1 MYLNENYQNINVAF
15 NYIYFYCFG
24 SCEKKFNLYK
34 MVFNI
39 WYQQVFLNLDEKILI
54 SSEKVFKDFLE
65 EIYLRGSI
73 NSNQSTDDISMEEEE
88 EISNKEIINE
98 ISKNIL
104 DFSID
109 ENNSIYINHSSLQVK
124 KYYEKFENILSEC
137 YIKYLQNKIASS
149 NNPNELIDFLNT
161 FFKTENEHYF
171 YDEKN
176 VKLINRSKKIILTN
190 IVKSFNNFLQN
201 ELLKEFDYFFS
212 NLNNYQNF
220 NSKNCVKIDNNLE
233 ENVKTA
239 IEKEIL
245 NFKNYLY
252 SVAINKIVNF
262 SSDNIYNMINYFIQ
276 KSSVI
281 IFVNKLSQFYY
292 EEKNNFSEIN
302 KKIEK
307 CLLKKNN
314 CNTEIN
320 FNDNQDLKMKIH
332 QNINQANQNGIC
344 VNNC

>member
-1 MYLNENYQNINVAF
+1 
-15 NYIYFYCFG
+15 
-24 SCEKKFNLYK
+24 
-34 MVFNI
+34 
-39 WYQQVFLNLDEKILI
+39 
-54 SSEKVFKDFLE
+54 
-65 EIYLRGSI
+65 
-73 NSNQSTDDISMEEEE
+73 
-88 EISNKEIINE
+88 
-98 ISKNIL
+98 
-104 DFSID
+104 
-109 ENNSIYINHSSLQVK
+109 VK